1 MTNPLVN
8 LVQTQGQ
15 QAFTTSLI
23 VAEGCPVER
32 KNKTTGALEAF
43 PRDHRDV
50 LKLVKKYRSE
60 FEELGGVRFQTA
72 PFETQGGTQNIEVAI
87 LNEDQATYLIT
98 LFTNTTIVRK
108 FKLSLV
114 KAFRAALNEIARL
127 QAIQPEP
134 TMYTPEW
141 FKVRAEGIVA
151 RREETDAIKL
161 FVEYARSHEST
172 IKLIR
177 KYQSDFEE
185 LGGVR
190 FEIQPFATAGG
201 IQDREVALLNEDQAT
216 YLITLF
222 RNTPTV
228 RKFKLNLVKAF
239 RAALNEIAR
248 LYADPPRTGLITDK
262 RKSMWDM
269 TDALK
274 EIRAENG
281 KDTEAKHYVCENKL
295 INWCIN
301 GKFAKLD
308 EKSLSNEEM
317 DICKKLRVKNAA
329 FIRADMEYAER
340 KVKLK
345 EYAARLQNIKLLS

>member
-1 MTNPLVN
+1 MSLNGLCSGFLTQLEEYYTMTNPLVN

-23 VAEGCPVER
+23 IAEGCD
-32 KNKTTGALEAF
+32 N
-43 PRDHRDV
+43 
-50 LKLVKKYRSE
+50 
-60 FEELGGVRFQTA
+60 
-72 PFETQGGTQNIEVAI
+72 
-87 LNEDQATYLIT
+87 
-98 LFTNTTIVRK
+98 
-108 FKLSLV
+108 
-114 KAFRAALNEIARL
+114 
-127 QAIQPEP
+127 
-134 TMYTPEW
+134 
-141 FKVRAEGIVA
+141 
-151 RREETDAIKL
+151 
-161 FVEYARSHEST
+161 RSHEST

-177 KYQSDFEE
+177 KYQSSFEQLGQLDFKSDS
-185 LGGVR
+185 LTSYTGGKLT
-190 FEIQPFATAGG
+190 EYAI
-201 IQDREVALLNEDQAT
+201 LNEDQAT
-216 YLITLF
+216 FLITLF

-228 RKFKLNLVKAF
+228 LAFKLNLVKAF
-239 RAALNEIAR
+239 RQALNEIAR

-281 KDTEAKHYVCENKL
+281 KSIEAKHYMCENKL
-295 INWCIN
+295 INWCIK

-317 DICKKLRVKNAA
+317 EICKKLRIKNAA

-345 EYAARLQNIKLLS
+345 EYATRLRSIKLLS